1 VELERAKADPA
12 TFVECLRK
20 PFRTSELL
28 DAIQSSLDLTWRYMD
43 TELPA
48 ADVGKEHKSDTV
60 LPPRAAL
67 EQLLDFARMG
77 KLVRVEQMASELKN
91 QDARFAV
98 FAQEL
103 YGLARGFEEE
113 RLVAMLQDCLDS
125 SYDDI
130 AG

>member
-1 VELERAKADPA
+1 MPQHKG
-12 TFVECLRK
+12 
-20 PFRTSELL
+20 
-28 DAIQSSLDLTWRYMD
+28 DA
-43 TELPA
+43 
-48 ADVGKEHKSDTV
+48 V

-91 QDARFAV
+91 QDARV
-98 FAQEL
+98 TPFAQQL

-113 RLVAMLQDCLDS
+113 RLVAMLEDCLDTS
-125 SYDDI
+125 RDDI

>member
-1 VELERAKADPA
+1 VELERAQADPS

-28 DAIQSSLDLTWRYMD
+28 DAIQSSLDLTWRYVEP
-43 TELPA
+43 ELRA
-48 ADVGKEHKSDTV
+48 ADVAKEHKGDTV

-77 KLVRVEQMASELKN
+77 KLVRVEQMASDLKN

-98 FAQEL
+98 FAQQL

-113 RLVAMLQDCLDS
+113 RLVAMLEDYLGTS
-125 SYDDI
+125 RDDV